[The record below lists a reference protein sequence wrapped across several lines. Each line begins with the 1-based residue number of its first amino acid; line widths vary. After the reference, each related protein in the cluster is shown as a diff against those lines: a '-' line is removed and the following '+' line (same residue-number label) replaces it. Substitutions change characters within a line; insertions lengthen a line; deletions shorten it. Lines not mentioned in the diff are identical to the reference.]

1 MISLMYMVL
10 GAIIWAFAV
19 GFREGYT
26 WTKFRDRLPIMD
38 YHAWRYMEQ
47 FGILFSVIGA
57 YHVVSIWQAVLFYVG
72 LNWLLTYTIY
82 EPCLDYMVTGRWV
95 WFKKS
100 NPYNICGFKFNQGL
114 IYQLSVTILGL
125 ILILKGITL
134 CV

>member
-38 YHAWRYMEQ
+38 YHAWRYVEQ
-47 FGILFSVIGA
+47 FAIFLMILGSAGWECTIL
-57 YHVVSIWQAVLFYVG
+57 YTG
-72 LNWLLTYTIY
+72 LNWFTTYTIY

-114 IYQLSVTILGL
+114 AYQLTVTILGL
-125 ILILKGITL
+125 ILILKGVSL